1 MAKRQALGEGMDIL
15 LGTRKASSAKPAGVN
30 KSGNEATEVD
40 INLVSPNKNQPRKN
54 FDEDALEE
62 LSESIRQHGVIEPL
76 VVTERTTGKKKYY
89 QIIAGERRWRAA
101 RMAGLKKVP
110 VVIKEMS
117 DDQVLEIALIE
128 NIQRE
133 DLNPIEEATAYS
145 TLIKTLHLTQDQ
157 LAEKVSK
164 SRAAI
169 TNSLRLLKLSSR
181 VQQMV
186 IDDKLS
192 AGHVRALLGI
202 EDKNKQYEAAQQ
214 VFDRQLS
221 VRETEKLV
229 KKIKEGDAPR
239 KPAPENQ
246 VDLEYEKKQ
255 DELTSV
261 LKTKVEVRNKGNKGK
276 IIISYNDLDEFER
289 LYEMITK

>member
-15 LGTRKASSAKPAGVN
+15 LGTRKASSAKPSGPK
-30 KSGNEATEVD
+30 KSDTDATEID
-40 INLVSPNKNQPRKN
+40 INLVSPNKNQPRKK

-76 VVTERTTGKKKYY
+76 VVTERTAGKKKYY

-101 RMAGLKKVP
+101 RIAGLKKVP
-110 VVIKEMS
+110 AVIKEMS
-117 DDQVLEIALIE
+117 DDQILEIALIE

-133 DLNPIEEATAYS
+133 DLNPIEEANAYS

-239 KPAPENQ
+239 KPAPESQ
-246 VDLEYEKKQ
+246 VDLEYKKKQ
-255 DELTSV
+255 NELTSA
-261 LKTKVEVRNKGNKGK
+261 LKTKVEVKNKGNKGK